1 MNRYGKALYIV
12 PSLAFSF
19 VLPFLTRKS
28 IGTSSCSSTSPENS
42 VPTVAKDLLFFI
54 HGQRCKVF
62 VIWYGNLP
70 RVVVSSPDLVK
81 EIFFDKSSH
90 FHGASDLLAAGLLTH
105 NGEKWARHRGILKPG
120 FSKGKPKE
128 TFSAFSSS
136 CTEMI
141 SRWNKLVG
149 PCGHR
154 ELDASI
160 ELRQLIKEIHSKT
173 IYGSNYAE
181 VKRIFELQAEQ
192 SKLSETSLW
201 EIYFPAFSFA
211 TEANIRKKNIHAEV
225 TSMLMNLMSKRLEEM
240 KVGNPS
246 NDNVLGVM
254 LESYISS
261 TIQEDGDSKEVGMS
275 IEDILE
281 ECRLLSIAHDTT
293 LALVTWAMVA
303 LAMHPLWQNR
313 ARDEIL
319 QLCGKQIPTF
329 DNLNQLKIVT
339 MILYEVL
346 RLYRPLPLLLR
357 RTYKSATI
365 GNYALPAGVEVLIP
379 ILPIHH
385 DKEIWGDDSDKFDPE
400 RFSKGVSNASK
411 HQVGFIPFG
420 WGPRICLGQA
430 FAITGA
436 QLAPAMILQHFSF
449 ELSPSYVHAP
459 YVVASVQPQHGAPLI
474 LRQL

>member
-1 MNRYGKALYIV
+1 MGFVFLCSSFLYN
-12 PSLAFSF
+12 
-19 VLPFLTRKS
+19 
-28 IGTSSCSSTSPENS
+28 SCSDWSNRGCSCLIFPYS
-42 VPTVAKDLLFFI
+42 FCL
-54 HGQRCKVF
+54 GKVF

-81 EIFFDKSSH
+81 EIFFNKSTH
-90 FHGASDLLAAGLLTH
+90 FHSGLDSLAVKLLGGGLITH

-120 FSKGKPKE
+120 LTRGKLKE

-154 ELDASI
+154 ELDVSI

-173 IYGSNYAE
+173 IYGSSYAE
-181 VKRIFELQAEQ
+181 LKRVFELQAEQ
-192 SKLSETSLW
+192 AKLSATSLW

-211 TEANIRKKNIHAEV
+211 TETNIRKKNIHAEV
-225 TSMLMNLMSKRLEEM
+225 TSMLMNLISKRLEEM

-254 LESYISS
+254 LQSYISS
-261 TIQEDGDSKEVGMS
+261 TIQEDGGSKEVGMS

-293 LALVTWAMVA
+293 SALATWAMVA

-346 RLYRPLPLLLR
+346 RLYTGLPLLLR
-357 RTYKSATI
+357 RTYQSVTI
-365 GNYALPAGVEVLIP
+365 GQYTLPAGVEVLIP
-379 ILPIHH
+379 ILLIQH
-385 DKEIWGDDSDKFDPE
+385 DKEIWGDDADKFDPD

-411 HQVGFIPFG
+411 HKMGFIPFG

-430 FAITGA
+430 VAITGA
-436 QLAPAMILQHFSF
+436 KLALAMILQHFSF

-459 YVVASVQPQHGAPLI
+459 YVAVSVQPQHGAPLI
-474 LRQL
+474 SRQL